1 MNRKINRALKSAGF
15 TDLLD
20 IQQECISSLEHADDV
35 ILLSKTGSGK
45 TLAFLLSIITKLDET
60 KTNEVQALVV
70 APTRELCIQIENVFR
85 SLKTGYKVTTCY
97 GGHSVQSERNS
108 LSEAPAVIIATPG
121 RLQDHIYRRNVDL
134 RTVDFLVIDE
144 FDKCL
149 EFGFLD
155 SIEDIYEQL
164 KHLKHHV
171 LTSATRLDNIP
182 EFLRISSPVIIDA
195 IKEDDT
201 LDLVEYVVNVQE
213 DTMESLTLLIASFG
227 MEKSMIF
234 VNYREVCD
242 DVQERLY
249 DNGITCAIY
258 HGGLEQEMRER
269 QLIKFSNGTA
279 NTIVCTD
286 LGARG
291 LDIPDVKH
299 IVHYQYPG
307 SESAFVHRKGRT
319 ARMGGSGGF
328 SYLFISKKTELPMYI
343 TEPGLSM
350 TPEYGPV
357 PTPEWETIYIGGGKK
372 DKIGKIDVVGFCAKV
387 GKLAKDEIGMIDS
400 KDRHSYVAIKRSK
413 CDEFIR
419 NIKGEKIKGKRL
431 KVAVAR

>member
-1 MNRKINRALKSAGF
+1 MNRKINRALKSGGF
-15 TDLLD
+15 QDLLE
-20 IQQECISSLEHADDV
+20 IQEQCLNSFKTSDDV

-45 TLAFLLSIITKLDET
+45 TLAFLLSILDGLDENRQ
-60 KTNEVQALVV
+60 NEVQALII
-70 APTRELCIQIENVFR
+70 APTRELCLQIESVFR
-85 SLKTGYKVTTCY
+85 SLKTGFKVTTCY

-108 LSEAPAVIIATPG
+108 LSEAPALIIATPG
-121 RLQDHIYRRNVDL
+121 RLQDHVYRRNVDL

-164 KHLKHHV
+164 KHLKHHL
-171 LTSATRLDNIP
+171 LTSATRLAEIP
-182 EFLRISSPVIIDA
+182 EFLRISEPTIIDA
-195 IKEDDT
+195 IKDDEE
-201 LDLVEYVVNVQE
+201 LNLIEYGVNIQE
-213 DTMESLTLLIASFG
+213 SNLETLTLLIASFG
-227 MEKSMIF
+227 LEKSMIF
-234 VNYREVCD
+234 VNYREVCET
-242 DVQERLY
+242 VQDEL
-249 DNGITCAIY
+249 DHNGIQCSIY

-269 QLIKFSNGTA
+269 QLIKFSNGTT

-319 ARMGGSGGF
+319 ARMGGHGF
-328 SYLFISKKTELPMYI
+328 SYLFLSSKAELPMYI
-343 TEPGLSM
+343 EKPTNIM
-350 TPEYGPV
+350 TPDYGPV
-357 PTPEWETIYIGGGKK
+357 PSPEWETIYIGGGKK

-387 GKLAKDEIGMIDS
+387 GNLQKDEIGHIDS
-400 KDRHSYVAIKRSK
+400 KDRHSYVAIKRTK
-413 CDEFIR
+413 CDAFLKAIR
-419 NIKGEKIKGKRL
+419 GEKIKGRKL
-431 KVAVAR
+431 KIAVAR